1 MGKAIRIMSRLRFI
15 FTIVFFLFL
24 FGLST
29 QSRAVLMLILPL
41 AVYLGASLL
50 AGPQALKLEVR
61 REIEDT
67 RVGPKTTIEIH
78 LVITNYG
85 SDLEEVQV
93 EDIYP
98 VGLELVDGSPKVLGT
113 LPAGETLKLQY
124 RVRARRG
131 WYDFNR
137 IRITARDYLGLFQR
151 ETELPAP
158 GKLIS
163 FPEVSK
169 LRRIPIRPLQ
179 THGFAGPIPAG
190 CPGSGIDFFGVREYH
205 LGDPRNHINWRLS
218 ARQTSRFFT
227 NEFEAERIADV
238 VLILD
243 ARQAANVAFGNRSLF
258 EYAIRASA
266 SLAEIFLAD
275 GNRLG
280 LLIFGK
286 HYVSTLPGYGR
297 VQREKIMHTLSQA
310 QELEFRSLDF
320 VPTHLFPFRSQIV
333 IISPLI
339 KGDTEVLIRLRA
351 RGYQVLLVSPNPIQ
365 FERSLLD
372 LSPRQLSMKAI
383 KLGTRIAH
391 LERKL
396 MIRKLQQAGIQ
407 VADWSVDQDLNQ
419 ALQVATCRLLQPPQP
434 YLKMA

>member
-1 MGKAIRIMSRLRFI
+1 MSRLRSI
-15 FTIVFFLFL
+15 FMIVFFLFL

-29 QSRAVLMLILPL
+29 QSRPVLMLILPI

-50 AGPQALKLEVR
+50 SGPQALKVEVR
-61 REIEDT
+61 REIDDT
-67 RVGPKTTIEIH
+67 RVGSKAAVEIR
-78 LVITNYG
+78 LIITNYG

-93 EDIYP
+93 GDICP
-98 VGLELVDGSPKVLGT
+98 VGLELLDGSPMVLGA

-124 RVRARRG
+124 LVRAKRG
-131 WYDFNR
+131 WYDFTR
-137 IRITARDYLGLFQR
+137 IRITARDHLGLFRR

-158 GKLIS
+158 GRLFC
-163 FPEVSK
+163 FPEISK

-190 CPGSGIDFFGVREYH
+190 CPGSGIDFFGVREYR

-227 NEFEAERIADV
+227 NEFEAERIADA

-243 ARQAANVAFGNRSLF
+243 ARRTANVSFGDRSLF

-297 VQREKIMHTLSQA
+297 VQREKIMHALSRA

-320 VPTHLFPFRSQIV
+320 VPTHLFPSRSQIV

-339 KGDTEVLIRLRA
+339 KGDAEVLIRLRA
-351 RGYQVLLVSPNPIQ
+351 LGYQVLLVSPNPIK

-372 LSPRQLSMKAI
+372 LSPRRLSMKAI
-383 KLGTRIAH
+383 NIGTRIAR

-434 YLKMA
+434 YLKRA